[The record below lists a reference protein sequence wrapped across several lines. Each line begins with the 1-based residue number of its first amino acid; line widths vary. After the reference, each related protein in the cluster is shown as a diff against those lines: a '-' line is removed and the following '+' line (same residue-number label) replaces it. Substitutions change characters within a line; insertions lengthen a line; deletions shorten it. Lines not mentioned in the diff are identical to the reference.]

1 MAPTPPRSR
10 HRKALLI
17 RLVIG
22 MILAN
27 VLALSMVAVYLVKS
41 RGSYEKQTLTT
52 TENLARALEINYAG
66 RLDKINVAL
75 FALTN
80 ETERQLAAGGR
91 VPAELNAYMARHRTA
106 TPELDGLWVSDGDGW
121 IHEGTRVSADKPI
134 DIRDREYFRRQAQQ
148 QATGLVLSKPVMG
161 RVTKEWSILMSRRIN
176 QQDGSFAGIALGSLP
191 FVKEFTGIFSTL
203 DVGPH
208 GVLSLRD
215 EELATILRY
224 PSTDKP
230 AAQIGA
236 KDISDEARAAV
247 AQNPLGGS
255 YRALSKVDGLERI
268 FSYRKIGAY
277 PWYIIVGISI
287 DDMLVPWKREVWL
300 LGTILLLFSLTS
312 IFFARNILQRTEEM
326 FSLDLMEKRNESLE
340 VLVKE
345 RTAQLEVEKL
355 AAEAANR
362 TKSIFLG
369 NMSHE
374 LRTPLNAVIGFSQLM
389 SNSDNLPDEEK
400 VNAGI
405 ILRSG
410 QHLLILINDI
420 LELTKIEA
428 GRAGVNKTSID
439 LTSMLH
445 EMIDMISIGAKQG
458 GLVLTLECE
467 GVPKTVNADG
477 VKLRQVLLNLLANA
491 VKFTERG
498 NVTLSVRAR
507 PIGDH
512 LCALHFAV
520 RDSGVGIRKEDL
532 ARIFEPF
539 VQSDNAVA
547 KVGTGLGLTISRDFV
562 GMMGGILEVDS
573 ELGAGSI
580 FHFTLELETSGAVL
594 PIPADPEAA
603 PEPLPVQRKSASDPI
618 DKADLRDQL
627 GRLPLH
633 IRTELRAG
641 LQKLDLNA
649 VRLILENIE
658 GEHPAAA
665 ASIERLLLQHQYPML
680 CNLLDEVQDVTS

>member
-1 MAPTPPRSR
+1 MASTPPKSR

-22 MILAN
+22 AILAN
-27 VLALSMVAVYLVKS
+27 ALACALVGAYLVKS
-41 RGSYEKQTLTT
+41 RSGYEEQALTT
-52 TENLARALEINYAG
+52 ADNLSRALEINYTG

-75 FALTN
+75 FALAN
-80 ETERQLAAGGR
+80 ETERHLATGNYN
-91 VPAELNAYMARHRTA
+91 PAELNAYMLRHRTA
-106 TPELDGLWVSDGDGW
+106 TPELDGLWVSNRDGW
-121 IHEGTRVSADKPI
+121 IHEGTRVTAGKPI

-148 QATGLVLSKPVMG
+148 HATGLVLSKPVMG

-176 QQDGSFAGIALGSLP
+176 QPDGGFAGIALGSLP
-191 FVKEFTGIFSTL
+191 FVKEFNGIFSTL
-203 DVGPH
+203 DVGSN

-215 EELATILRY
+215 EQLTTILRY
-224 PSTDKP
+224 PSKGTP

-236 KDISDEARAAV
+236 RDISAEARAAV
-247 AQNPLGGS
+247 AKEPLGGS
-255 YRALSKVDGLERI
+255 YRALSKVDGIERI
-268 FSYRKIGAY
+268 FSYRKIGPY

-287 DDMLVPWKREVWL
+287 DDTLVPWKREVGL
-300 LGTILLLFSLTS
+300 LAAILLFFCLAS
-312 IFFARNILQRTEEM
+312 IFFALNILQRTEEM

-340 VLVKE
+340 ELVKE

-389 SNSDNLPDEEK
+389 TSSANLSDEEK

-428 GRAGVNKTSID
+428 GRASLNKSSVNLSI
-439 LTSMLH
+439 MLH
-445 EMIDMISIGAKQG
+445 EVVDMISIGAKQA
-458 GLVLTLECE
+458 GLVLTLNCE
-467 GVPKTVNADG
+467 GLPMAVSCDG

-491 VKFTERG
+491 VKFTEHG
-498 NVTLSVRAR
+498 SVTLDVHAR
-507 PIGDH
+507 QIEAH
-512 LCALHFAV
+512 LCALTFAV
-520 RDSGVGIRKEDL
+520 HDSGIGIRKDDL
-532 ARIFEPF
+532 DRIFEPF
-539 VQSDNAVA
+539 VQSDNALA

-562 GMMGGILEVDS
+562 DMMGGSLQVDS

-580 FHFTLELETSGAVL
+580 FHFTLELETSGTARHMPPAPGEAPKHVL
-594 PIPADPEAA
+594 SPRKA
-603 PEPLPVQRKSASDPI
+603 EPDPI
-618 DKADLRDQL
+618 DMSTLRDQL
-627 GRLPLH
+627 ARLPQET
-633 IRTELRAG
+633 RAQLRLG
-641 LQKLDLNA
+641 LQHLDLNG
-649 VRLILENIE
+649 VGLIIE
-658 GEHPAAA
+658 RIAGEHPAVTAI
-665 ASIERLLLQHQYPML
+665 IEQLLRQHQYPML
-680 CNLLDEVQDVTS
+680 CSLLDEVQNVSK